1 MYICKDYDHFII
13 FKPCFKP
20 ILHSDLL
27 SDIAGTGTVV
37 LKVNIM
43 VKL

>member
-1 MYICKDYDHFII
+1 MYICKDYDCFII
-13 FKPCFKP
+13 FKPYFKP

-27 SDIAGTGTVV
+27 SNITNTGTVV
-37 LKVNIM
+37 LKVDII